1 MNISV
6 IVGILG
12 GIALILLVS
21 RTGVF
26 AFLYD
31 AKAEEYGIDF
41 VLFRLLKIYTLPY
54 SGIESVRDVGFG
66 QMLMAIA
73 VNFSNRSLTN
83 GFLIRTK
90 SGWFTRQILITPAHP
105 TEFKNILQQ
114 AGVECEE

>member
-1 MNISV
+1 MSSSV

-26 AFLYD
+26 ALLYD

-54 SGIESVRDVGFG
+54 SEIESVREVGFG
-66 QMLMAIA
+66 QMLTAIA

-114 AGVECEE
+114 AGVEYEE